1 MYAVKSLHLFFVSKN
16 PIYVNQMLFKA
27 MASCDRGK
35 NCFFGKKI
43 NELTR
48 NETHMYCIH
57 KHE

>member
-35 NCFFGKKI
+35 NCFFKKK
-43 NELTR
+43 L
-48 NETHMYCIH
+48 M
-57 KHE
+57 K